1 MPRESPEGPTD
12 IRVRSLPSDIRE
24 KLAKLKRVNAVLG
37 GPTEYKDMVVDALR
51 YWLDSPEN
59 KAKLE
64 VAERL
69 TEMLRERLG
78 QLQQDAEGSGR

>member
-12 IRVRSLPSDIRE
+12 IRIRNLPNDVRERMR
-24 KLAKLKRVNAVLG
+24 KLKRANTVLG
-37 GPTEYKDMVVDALR
+37 GPTEYKEMVVDALR

-59 KAKLE
+59 RAKLE
-64 VAERL
+64 VAERM

-78 QLQQDAEGSGR
+78 QLQQEAGAKA

>member
-12 IRVRSLPSDIRE
+12 IRIRNLPSDVRE
-24 KLAKLKRVNAVLG
+24 KMKKLKRANSVLG
-37 GPTEYKDMVVDALR
+37 GPTEYKEMVLEALR

-59 KAKLE
+59 RAKLE
-64 VAERL
+64 VAERM

-78 QLQQDAEGSGR
+78 QLQQEAAAKA